1 MWYSPP
7 IGKNRT
13 MITRTCNSTFGIHD
27 DSFPL
32 HHLWHVNF
40 FSAAWIP
47 SSRTLFLLVDNRSE
61 SYWEEFRLALPSS
74 VTTNRSIL
82 DFQVIGVPENGRPM
96 TYFNASWLMTMYS
109 SRYCDHLWHIDTY
122 GWTFKLGICTQVSK
136 SIRCRRFPQRVP
148 VSSNITMS
156 RMSWLVLHG
165 ASQSCVTALEHKPTI
180 WALVL
185 TESCLTIKPSL
196 RTAPSQPLHRSHA
209 SFGRFLTFTL
219 AVAAFLRFERSNVFK
234 RLPCWQKKLMNSSN
248 SNTVP
253 RTMWYSW
260 L

>member
-7 IGKNRT
+7 LGKNRT

-136 SIRCRRFPQRVP
+136 SIRCRRFPQRVNG
-148 VSSNITMS
+148 VIQYHHEQD
-156 RMSWLVLHG
+156 VVAG
-165 ASQSCVTALEHKPTI
+165 ASWCFSILCH
-180 WALVL
+180 
-185 TESCLTIKPSL
+185 SF
-196 RTAPSQPLHRSHA
+196 RTQAYNLGTGLDGILSHH
-209 SFGRFLTFTL
+209 
-219 AVAAFLRFERSNVFK
+219 
-234 RLPCWQKKLMNSSN
+234 
-248 SNTVP
+248 
-253 RTMWYSW
+253 
-260 L
+260 